1 MRRPPR
7 PRRPLSRDRDG
18 RLAGAERRPEPADA
32 DRRAGL
38 RQEGGRG
45 LRRGRGALRGVDG
58 GQGGVCD
65 GAGQG
70 GGAGPGQG
78 GPTGPNLHL
87 HFGGNPSKVFFLVPN
102 RRDPQKPTG
111 CGRRRRDGAP
121 AHRPPS
127 PTHPRRGPYGG
138 TRPPFQTRLLR
149 AARPQ
154 RRVKPLLPQR
164 RSERHFLLRS
174 RCERGQGISLSFFLL
189 TICNGWKVG
198 SGPKFLVPTVATQLP
213 SIVPPPSQIHTG
225 ERQSS
230 MCSVNVQ
237 KRRPG

>member
-7 PRRPLSRDRDG
+7 PRRPPSRDRDG

-87 HFGGNPSKVFFLVPN
+87 HFGGNPSKVFFLG
-102 RRDPQKPTG
+102 PQP
-111 CGRRRRDGAP
+111 
-121 AHRPPS
+121 
-127 PTHPRRGPYGG
+127 
-138 TRPPFQTRLLR
+138 
-149 AARPQ
+149 
-154 RRVKPLLPQR
+154 
-164 RSERHFLLRS
+164 
-174 RCERGQGISLSFFLL
+174 
-189 TICNGWKVG
+189 
-198 SGPKFLVPTVATQLP
+198 SGPKTNRLWASPQGWGP
-213 SIVPPPSQIHTG
+213 SPQTPIPHPPPQRALWGNSTPLPDQAFARSQATTAG
-225 ERQSS
+225 QASPPS
-230 MCSVNVQ
+230 TSV
-237 KRRPG
+237 